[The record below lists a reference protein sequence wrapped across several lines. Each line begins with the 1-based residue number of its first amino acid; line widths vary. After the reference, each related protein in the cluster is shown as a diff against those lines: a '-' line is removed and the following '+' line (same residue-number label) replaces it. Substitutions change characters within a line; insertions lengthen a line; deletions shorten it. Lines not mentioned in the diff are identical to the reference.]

1 MNVVDLVIIGVVV
14 VLGLLGL
21 RSGLLKPVSGIGGLI
36 IGIILAIQNSAEVAT
51 MLTDYIEGDLP
62 SRVAAFGGIVLVT
75 TLVARIAAWMVKKI
89 LKTLVLGWV
98 DHVAGA
104 VAGVALGLVL
114 AGTVTYLLTGAD
126 LDPTRD
132 ALAASKLAPEI
143 SRATLVSSPQ
153 PWCSQIEGG
162 NVEGAD
168 CTDVAGLFSEYFG
181 ESISQQVNGF
191 LGEDIGT
198 LADVLQTTLN
208 RSAIDLGGILN
219 TDAAALFSGDP
230 DALMD
235 NIGAVL
241 DGKSREDI
249 ASLVSSAGA
258 FQGMSTEEIES
269 LISSMSGE
277 DGLLE
282 GKSPEEIATL
292 FQSGELPQISQET
305 IDALTGNSAATEEP
319 QQTEPP

>member
-1 MNVVDLVIIGVVV
+1 MYCNV
-14 VLGLLGL
+14 
-21 RSGLLKPVSGIGGLI
+21 
-36 IGIILAIQNSAEVAT
+36 
-51 MLTDYIEGDLP
+51 
-62 SRVAAFGGIVLVT
+62 
-75 TLVARIAAWMVKKI
+75 
-89 LKTLVLGWV
+89 
-98 DHVAGA
+98 
-104 VAGVALGLVL
+104 
-114 AGTVTYLLTGAD
+114 
-126 LDPTRD
+126 
-132 ALAASKLAPEI
+132 
-143 SRATLVSSPQ
+143 
-153 PWCSQIEGG
+153 
-162 NVEGAD
+162 
-168 CTDVAGLFSEYFG
+168 
-181 ESISQQVNGF
+181 
-191 LGEDIGT
+191 
-198 LADVLQTTLN
+198 LN

-305 IDALTGNSAATEEP
+305 IDALNGNSAATEEP
-319 QQTEPP
+319 QQTETP